1 MSQQLQ
7 LQLQELGLLATEA
20 HVYLALVRNGVL
32 SANAIARL
40 TGIPRSSVY
49 TTLDSLADRGL
60 IESGTGYGSRFS
72 GVPPAQALPS
82 LVAGEREAAIRRERL
97 AAELVEQLSSL
108 DEPTEKNLESE
119 LIQVLRDPRICAQ
132 RIEKLQREAEREIDA
147 LVKSPII
154 TNIGDNPEETAT
166 LRRGLRV
173 RAIYE
178 PDVLDDDKIAPY
190 LRSWVDAGEQAR
202 VYEGDLPLKLVLFD
216 SRIAWMPLG
225 TTGSHKA
232 ITVLVQHHAL
242 AHALHVLF
250 EHLWRESKPLELGQ
264 KATSPPAKQQSR
276 NHRRQVQRSSP

>member
-1 MSQQLQ
+1 MTEQLQ

-49 TTLDSLADRGL
+49 TTLDSLSDRGL

-72 GVPPAQALPS
+72 SVPPAQALPS

-97 AAELVEQLSSL
+97 AGELVEQLSSL
-108 DEPTEKNLESE
+108 EEPAEKNLESE
-119 LIQVLRDPRICAQ
+119 LIQVLRDPRVCAQ
-132 RIEKLQREAEREIDA
+132 RIAKLQREAEREIDA

-178 PDVLDDDKIAPY
+178 PDVLEDEKIAPY
-190 LRSWVDAGEQAR
+190 LKTWIDAGEQAR
-202 VYEGDLPLKLVLFD
+202 VHDGELPLKLVLFD
-216 SRIAWMPLG
+216 SRVAWMPLA
-225 TTGSHKA
+225 TTIGSQKPV
-232 ITVLVQHHAL
+232 TVLVQHHQL
-242 AHALHVLF
+242 AHALQVLF
-250 EHLWRESKPLELGQ
+250 EHLWEESKPLKLGRTASVTSRP
-264 KATSPPAKQQSR
+264 KAPGRTK
-276 NHRRQVQRSSP
+276 RSVNGA